1 MIVKFICLCFA
12 FHLCFGD
19 LASEVSAFATT
30 IQSELCNEVRLGG
43 TSCNSYGIIDFV
55 NSLDEYFAKNT
66 TNAQTIA
73 GCVFFFVSH
82 IFLIQNTMHAAH

>member
-1 MIVKFICLCFA
+1 MFVKLISLCVA
-12 FHLCFGD
+12 FRVSLGD
-19 LASEVSAFATT
+19 IATEVSTFATS

-55 NSLDEYFAKNT
+55 NSLEPYFAKNT

-73 GCVFFFVSH
+73 G
-82 IFLIQNTMHAAH
+82 